1 VDNQIEYEN
10 EDCVLR
16 NISDNHSIECIILD
30 TNVFYAANFNYAS
43 KFFTSFLKNTKE
55 KDIQIYIT
63 DIINFEIRQGIHNTI
78 DNMDDKTIKALANSG
93 LLNIETNINKAK
105 NSLIK
110 ILTDNFDNLIKD
122 HDIEIIECD
131 GNIKSLLDLY
141 FNQKPPFSNKKQ
153 NEFKDSISLL
163 TIKNKIDKKE
173 LKNAI
178 FVSNDNL
185 CCEFCKTNGIP
196 YKNLIGDASNAILQ
210 QDKKFRTIYNKIKR
224 SIEDHLKNTLERDK
238 ELKFEVSG
246 FLYSGI
252 FDIEIYDTDIE
263 ILEAK
268 ITKISIIDMDNITDN
283 NNSLIE
289 YAISISIDLDLK
301 IQVDTPIYEDGSTA
315 AAYDKEDDKF
325 YWIEY
330 KKTKFSILRE
340 FKNVLF
346 TIHYYIEDKSIEL
359 EQETCID
366 IAIEGDIDDIFS
378 DRNCEIIKDEYI
390 DD

>member
-1 VDNQIEYEN
+1 
-10 EDCVLR
+10 
-16 NISDNHSIECIILD
+16 
-30 TNVFYAANFNYAS
+30 
-43 KFFTSFLKNTKE
+43 
-55 KDIQIYIT
+55 
-63 DIINFEIRQGIHNTI
+63 
-78 DNMDDKTIKALANSG
+78 
-93 LLNIETNINKAK
+93 
-105 NSLIK
+105 
-110 ILTDNFDNLIKD
+110 
-122 HDIEIIECD
+122 
-131 GNIKSLLDLY
+131 
-141 FNQKPPFSNKKQ
+141 
-153 NEFKDSISLL
+153 
-163 TIKNKIDKKE
+163 
-173 LKNAI
+173 
-178 FVSNDNL
+178 
-185 CCEFCKTNGIP
+185 
-196 YKNLIGDASNAILQ
+196 
-210 QDKKFRTIYNKIKR
+210 
-224 SIEDHLKNTLERDK
+224 
-238 ELKFEVSG
+238 
-246 FLYSGI
+246 
-252 FDIEIYDTDIE
+252 
-263 ILEAK
+263 
-268 ITKISIIDMDNITDN
+268 MDNITDN